1 MPIDPKEKE
10 KLPYDW
16 DDEESVLRYAARLS
30 KKRLRDLVEVGQEV
44 IGGTRTKG
52 IFGQVV
58 EKHYFGMS
66 PNNSSKP
73 DFDSIGT
80 ELKVAPMK
88 EVTDGFESKE
98 RMTIGIID
106 YNRVPEMGFRM
117 FTDKGS
123 HILILFYHWE
133 ADTDIYDYE
142 FLKVV
147 DWKPSEMD
155 MRIFEED
162 WNIIEGYVMRG
173 EAHLL
178 SERHTKY
185 LAANTKGVG
194 HGKDMRSQ
202 PFSEILAKQRSLS
215 FKAPYVTSIYRTYPD
230 INDVLAESDDDVQGY
245 EGSIFTKLWE
255 EGVGFEE
262 YVLGYLNRFSGM
274 TCQEIESELDIDIDS
289 GSKQYYHKLVMA
301 MFGLPDKRYVREL
314 VQANISVKTIRI
326 KLSGMPK
333 ESMSFPAFKYEEIV
347 EQSWESSDLYEQM
360 DREFLFPVFGF
371 NTNHPESEDRKSLT
385 FKGAFFWSLPD
396 EDFDVIKGVWED
408 TKEKVIEERFD
419 DFIKSSDGR
428 ISHVRPHAQ
437 NKEDTYPYKGRDLI
451 KKSFW
456 FNNKYLR
463 DVIRENLGGRST
475 LKKFE

>member
-1 MPIDPKEKE
+1 MPINLDEK
-10 KLPYDW
+10 KNLPYDW

-30 KKRLRDLVEVGQEV
+30 KRRLSDFVEIGQEV
-44 IGGTRTKG
+44 IGNTRTKG
-52 IFGQVV
+52 VFGQTV
-58 EKHYFGMS
+58 EREYFGMS

-80 ELKVAPMK
+80 ELKIAPIK
-88 EVTDGFESKE
+88 VVSDRFESKE
-98 RMTIGIID
+98 RMIIGVID

-123 HILILFYHWE
+123 HILILFYRWE
-133 ADTDIYDYE
+133 EDTDIYDYE

-155 MRIFEED
+155 LRVIKED
-162 WNIIEGYVMRG
+162 WDIIEGYVMRG

-194 HGKDMRSQ
+194 HGRNMRAQ
-202 PFSEILAKQRSLS
+202 PFSDTPAKQRSLS
-215 FKAPYVTSIYRTYPD
+215 FKASYVTSIFHTYPD
-230 INDVLAESDDDVQGY
+230 INEVLSKKDGMVPAYD
-245 EGSIFTKLWE
+245 GSIFTGLWE

-262 YVLGYLNRFSGM
+262 YVLGHLNRFSGM
-274 TCQEIESELDIDIDS
+274 TCQGIESELDIDIDS
-289 GSKQYYHKLVMA
+289 KSKQYYHKLVMA
-301 MFGLPDKRYVREL
+301 MFGLPNKRYVREL
-314 VQANISVKTIRI
+314 AQANISIKTIRI
-326 KLSGMPK
+326 KLNGMPK

-347 EQSWESSDLYEQM
+347 EQTWESSDLYEQM
-360 DREFLFPVFGF
+360 DHEFLFTVFGF
-371 NTNHPESEDRKSLT
+371 NTNHPEKEDRKSLT

-408 TKEKVIEERFD
+408 TREKVIEERFD
-419 DFIKSSDGR
+419 DFVRSSEGR

-437 NKEDTYPYKGRDLI
+437 NKDDTYPYRGKELI

-456 FNNKYLR
+456 FNNTYLK
-463 DVIRENLGGRST
+463 DIIRKNLDGVSS